1 MTMPVWPIGMPL
13 SGTSGAPGARTYA
26 AASATKNQTG
36 TAAVK
41 IRVYDTRVK
50 GFLLPLIA
58 GLGLAA
64 VFTASPLTVVALPLA
79 WVVITLAG
87 RGLPDD
93 ERRSLTALLWIAFAA
108 RIAAIVGLFL
118 IGLPGHS
125 DVSVGGL
132 SGDDAYYFGRAIR
145 ARDLLLGFASGKYDY
160 FVVSDAYG
168 QTNYLRLLTWLQV
181 VVGPT
186 PYGMRVVNAL
196 MFVSGSAVL
205 FRTVRK
211 GFGTVP
217 SFTGLAVLLFLPSLF
232 FWSISLLKESMFFL
246 VTALLIGATMRLL
259 SQPKASKIIPLVALG
274 GLCLWLLDDLRRG
287 GLALALIGIA
297 LGLLLRLV
305 FARPSR
311 VVIAAALAIA
321 LAVSAFSSEAIRSRF
336 VSGVTSAAQ
345 VQAGHVFTIGHAYK
359 LLDDGFYVF
368 PGTPEDLT
376 FEQAMRFVAR
386 AAASF
391 VLTPLPWDVR
401 SRGELALLPEHMV
414 WYLMIVLAPIGL
426 VAGWK
431 RSPLLTCVLVGY
443 AIPMAATIAVT
454 NGNVGTLLRLRA
466 LVTPQLIWISAIG
479 LLAVVSSILERSR
492 QSRAGMLVAEG
503 PLA

>member
-1 MTMPVWPIGMPL
+1 M
-13 SGTSGAPGARTYA
+13 
-26 AASATKNQTG
+26 
-36 TAAVK
+36 
-41 IRVYDTRVK
+41 K

-64 VFTASPLTVVALPLA
+64 AFTASPLTVLALPLA
-79 WVVITLAG
+79 WAVVTLAG
-87 RGLPDD
+87 RGLPED
-93 ERRSLTALLWIAFAA
+93 ERRSLTALLWIALAA
-108 RIAAIVGLFL
+108 RLAAIAGLFL
-118 IGLPGHS
+118 IGMPGHS

-160 FVVSDAYG
+160 FVVTDTYG

-181 VVGPT
+181 VAGPT

-196 MFVSGSAVL
+196 MFIGGSAVL
-205 FRTVRK
+205 FRTVRT
-211 GFGTVP
+211 GFGAVP
-217 SFTGLAVLLFLPSLF
+217 AFAGLAVLLFLPSLF

-259 SQPKASKIIPLVALG
+259 SLPRASKIVPLLALAA
-274 GLCLWLLDDLRRG
+274 LCLWLLDDLRRG
-287 GLALALIGIA
+287 GLVLATAGIV
-297 LGLLLRLV
+297 LGLTLRVV

-311 VVIAAALAIA
+311 AVMAGALAIVVI
-321 LAVSAFSSEAIRSRF
+321 LAAFSSAAIRGRF

-359 LLDDGFYVF
+359 LLDDGFYMF
-368 PGTPEDLT
+368 PGTPENLT
-376 FEQAMRFVAR
+376 FEQSIRFVAR
-386 AAASF
+386 AGASF
-391 VLTPLPWDVR
+391 VLTPLPWNVR
-401 SRGELALLPEHMV
+401 SRGELALLPEHMI
-414 WYLMIVLAPIGL
+414 WYLMIVLTPAGL

-431 RSPLLTCVLVGY
+431 RSPLLTCVLIGY
-443 AIPMAATIAVT
+443 AIPMAAAIAVT

-466 LVTPQLIWISAIG
+466 LVAPQLVWISAIG
-479 LLAVVSSILERSR
+479 LLAVVSALLERSR
-492 QSRAGMLVAEG
+492 QSRPGRLVTEG

>member
-1 MTMPVWPIGMPL
+1 M
-13 SGTSGAPGARTYA
+13 
-26 AASATKNQTG
+26 
-36 TAAVK
+36 
-41 IRVYDTRVK
+41 K

-64 VFTASPLTVVALPLA
+64 AFTASPLTVLALPLA
-79 WVVITLAG
+79 WAVVTLAG
-87 RGLPDD
+87 RGLPEDQ
-93 ERRSLTALLWIAFAA
+93 RRSLTALLWIALAA
-108 RIAAIVGLFL
+108 RLAAIAGLFL
-118 IGLPGHS
+118 IGMPGHS

-160 FVVSDAYG
+160 FVVTDTYG

-181 VVGPT
+181 VAGPT

-196 MFVSGSAVL
+196 MFIGGGAVL
-205 FRTVRK
+205 FRTVRT
-211 GFGTVP
+211 GFGAVP
-217 SFTGLAVLLFLPSLF
+217 AFAGLAVLLFLPSLF

-259 SQPKASKIIPLVALG
+259 SLPRASKIVPLLALAA
-274 GLCLWLLDDLRRG
+274 LCLWLLDDLRRG
-287 GLALALIGIA
+287 GLVLATAGIV
-297 LGLLLRLV
+297 LGLTLRVV

-311 VVIAAALAIA
+311 AVMAGALAIVVI
-321 LAVSAFSSEAIRSRF
+321 LAAFSSAAIRGRF

-359 LLDDGFYVF
+359 LLDDGFYMF
-368 PGTPEDLT
+368 PGTPENLT
-376 FEQAMRFVAR
+376 FEQSIRFVAR
-386 AAASF
+386 AGASF
-391 VLTPLPWDVR
+391 VLTPLPWNVR
-401 SRGELALLPEHMV
+401 SRGELALLPEHMI
-414 WYLMIVLAPIGL
+414 WYLMIVLTPAGL

-431 RSPLLTCVLVGY
+431 RSPLLTCVLIGY
-443 AIPMAATIAVT
+443 AIPMAAAIAVT

-466 LVTPQLIWISAIG
+466 LVAPQLVWISAIG
-479 LLAVVSSILERSR
+479 LLAVVSALLERSR
-492 QSRAGMLVAEG
+492 QSRPGRLVTEG